1 MLKDYLSPDIWREY
15 GPRETE
21 QQGGEQT
28 ANGQGEEAHGTLK
41 DADGTD
47 DVPVT
52 PCAPDEKQ

>member
-21 QQGGEQT
+21 QQREGAT
-28 ANGQGEEAHGTLK
+28 ANGQGEEAHETRK
-41 DADGTD
+41 NTDGTD

-52 PCAPDEKQ
+52 PCAQDEQQ